1 MPGRNANQKNRPPTG
16 RNEPMDAT
24 AIRASLPDTARAALE
39 PSARGARLRRRTL
52 AVGGFTLL
60 VLGFLF
66 AVGLG
71 RFVLLVVLAVLAAT
85 AGLAL
90 LGLLR
95 GRGDLVVG
103 HAAGAAKSLGRA
115 GSVAGSGA
123 AKTLGRAGTVA
134 GSSAAR
140 TLGRAGS
147 AAGSAARTQ
156 VERAAKSERLHG
168 RRSSDS
174 ARREVTR
181 LNGRGIELRRRGDP
195 AGAIEAHR
203 AALELLHGLDD
214 RATEA
219 LTLNNLALALGHA
232 GEEQAAIEHFD
243 RAAAIL
249 RELDDEHHEGQVF
262 ANLGLLHGR
271 SGRHEQAVYCLQAA
285 LDRLEPG
292 SQAFQRVE
300 EQLRRAS

>member
-1 MPGRNANQKNRPPTG
+1 
-16 RNEPMDAT
+16 MDAT
-24 AIRASLPDTARAALE
+24 AIRASIPDTARAALE
-39 PSARGARLRRRTL
+39 PGARGARLRRRTL

-66 AVGLG
+66 AIGLG
-71 RFVLLVVLAVLAAT
+71 RFVLLVLLAVLVALG
-85 AGLAL
+85 GLAL
-90 LGLLR
+90 FRLLR
-95 GRGDLVVG
+95 GRRDLVVG
-103 HAAGAAKSLGRA
+103 RAAGAAKSLGRA
-115 GSVAGSGA
+115 GSVAGG
-123 AKTLGRAGTVA
+123 G
-134 GSSAAR
+134 AAR

-147 AAGSAARTQ
+147 AAGSGAAKTISRAGSVAGSAARTQ

-181 LNGRGIELRRRGDP
+181 LNGRGIELRRQGNA

-203 AALELLHGLDD
+203 GALELLQQLDD
-214 RATEA
+214 PSTEA

-243 RAAAIL
+243 HAAAIL
-249 RELDDEHHEGQVF
+249 RDLDDEHHEGQVF

-292 SQAFQRVE
+292 SQAFRRVE